1 LRAFRK
7 RVLIDLRWP
16 DAERF
21 DGNNQPSCLAL
32 HLARRISKTLPLI
45 GINRRPSAVLLSGTK
60 ITRFCQS
67 RFSMRIWKSSL
78 SFLIPVSRIK
88 MTISQKSSRVRCR
101 HLQANAPAM
110 SFFSASSSSQRCRP
124 CSFIILIFGAW
135 LITFY
140 SCALCSIRRN
150 VRNAQLAFAAEPG
163 NLNCSEQSPVIW
175 SIRNSVTDV
184 AFSNRQLLRWNF
196 LVFSSSLLPFTQ
208 SRERSANSR
217 RTTGHTSTCV

>member
-1 LRAFRK
+1 
-7 RVLIDLRWP
+7 VLIDLRWP

-32 HLARRISKTLPLI
+32 HLARRISKTRPLI
-45 GINRRPSAVLLSGTK
+45 GTSRRPSTVLLSGTK

-67 RFSMRIWKSSL
+67 RFSTRVLKI

-135 LITFY
+135 AITFH
-140 SCALCSIRRN
+140 SSALCSIRRN
-150 VRNAQLAFAAEPG
+150 VRKAQLAFAAEPG
-163 NLNCSEQSPVIW
+163 NVNCSEQSPVIW

-196 LVFSSSLLPFTQ
+196 LVFSCSLLPFTQ